1 MVTAVTITQQIL
13 LAGETVQGPT
23 IASLAGAIGDGVAA
37 WVAGGGVQLTGV
49 SAGAAG
55 VGTILGTYYIIPT
68 ALPIIDGFT
77 SIQVVGVNAGR
88 LAAAIGIGLCTA
100 LNLEATYVGTSS
112 GVGSGVDSVQ
122 VVTASVPAL
131 AIALS
136 AAFEG
141 HGIVGVT
148 ASQVKFGLANG
159 IAAMVSQGRG
169 TGIVSAP
176 STAPVPVTAPSISRL
191 V

>member
-1 MVTAVTITQQIL
+1 MVQASTITQQIL

-37 WVAGGGVQLTGV
+37 WIAGGGVQLTGA

-55 VGTILGTYYIIPT
+55 VGTILGRYYILPT
-68 ALPIIDGFT
+68 PLPIIEGFT

-88 LAAAIGIGLCTA
+88 LGAAIGLGLCAA
-100 LNLEATYVGTSS
+100 LNLEATYVGTAS
-112 GVGSGVDSVQ
+112 GVGSGVDTIQSV
-122 VVTASVPAL
+122 TGSAPAL

-136 AAFEG
+136 ASFEG
-141 HGIVGVT
+141 RGIMGAT
-148 ASQVKFGLANG
+148 ASQVKFGLVNG
-159 IAAMVSQGRG
+159 IAAMVSLGRG
-169 TGIVSAP
+169 TGSVSAP
-176 STAPVPVTAPSISRL
+176 STAPVFATAPSFSRL